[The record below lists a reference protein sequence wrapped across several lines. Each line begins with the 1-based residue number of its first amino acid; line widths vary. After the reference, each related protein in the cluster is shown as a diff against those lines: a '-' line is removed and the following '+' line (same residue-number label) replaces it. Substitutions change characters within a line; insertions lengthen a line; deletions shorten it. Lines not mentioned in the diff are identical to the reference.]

1 MLNPLKSPNNKIA
14 DRSLEVFEDKMLSI
28 LWLNTP
34 NSMFECNTPLYFSQ
48 KGSVGYLRVLTFLE
62 RMLIQT

>member
-1 MLNPLKSPNNKIA
+1 MLNPLESTNKNVIN
-14 DRSLEVFEDKMLSI
+14 RSLEVFEDQLLST

-34 NSMFECNTPLYFSQ
+34 NHMFENNTPLYFCQ

-62 RMLIQT
+62 RMQD